1 MANCACHYVG
11 FMLHPMSFSLLEK
24 NYQAFNHRM
33 LQNPQ
38 FLGRKGAVRILF
50 TKVPAFIIE
59 HDLVFV
65 HLKVF

>member
-1 MANCACHYVG
+1 
-11 FMLHPMSFSLLEK
+11 MLHPMSFSLLEK
-24 NYQAFNHRM
+24 ISQAFKQSNQRM